1 MKKTLILTAAA
12 IPTGV
17 IVGAVDALFGRVLL
31 YLGAVRD
38 AHTAWLLPFLGVVGA
53 LMAWAYKKYGAGCEN
68 GMGMVFEAGHADRE
82 DIPLQLV
89 PFVMCATWLTHLF
102 GGSAGPRG
110 RGGAA
115 RRGYFPPR
123 GAAAARGGRAAADAD
138 NGHLRGFSGLFRT
151 PFAATAFAMEVL
163 TVAGWSTGALLPA
176 AVARSARAPPPG
188 RWGWRSLS
196 SP

>member
-82 DIPLQLV
+82 DIPRQLV
-89 PFVMCATWLTHLF
+89 PFVMCSTWLTHLF
-102 GGSAGPRG
+102 GGSAGREG
-110 RGGAA
+110 VAVQLGAA
-115 RRGYFPPR
+115 ISHRVGRLLRVEDAPR
-123 GAAAARGGRAAADAD
+123 LMLIT
-138 NGHLRGFSGLFRT
+138 GHLRGLCGAVPDAVRGHGLCHGGAHRGQAGA
-151 PFAATAFAMEVL
+151 PGAAARRRRRALRERNFGGAGTGEV
-163 TVAGWSTGALLPA
+163 
-176 AVARSARAPPPG
+176 
-188 RWGWRSLS
+188 
-196 SP
+196 